1 MKGFYITQFSLSLFN
16 QHIYDAISNIYDN
29 GSGEDLQNNFMFDIS
44 YLRHP
49 YSRFGLQWPPGEYVI
64 TLFLDHE

>member
-49 YSRFGLQWPPGEYVI
+49 YSRFGLQ
-64 TLFLDHE
+64 

>member
-1 MKGFYITQFSLSLFN
+1 MKGFYITQFSLFVFN

-29 GSGEDLQNNFMFDIS
+29 SSGEDLQNNLMFDIL

-49 YSRFGLQWPPGEYVI
+49 YSRFGLQ
-64 TLFLDHE
+64 